1 MELRTLRTF
10 QRVAQLK
17 SFSKAAA
24 ALGYT
29 QAAVTIQIQQLE
41 KELHTRLFDR
51 FGKTISLTQQ
61 GTIFYDYACRILD
74 ESEKAKLAL
83 QEAQELEGHLR
94 IGMTESLCASS
105 FPKLLHAFHTTY
117 PHIYI
122 RVETSSQEILLDM
135 MNHNELDIVY
145 FIDRRQ
151 YHPDW
156 IRVVDE
162 PEEIVFVC
170 HPSHALTKRK
180 SLILKDLLQEELI
193 LTESAASYRYELDQ
207 YALSIKQQVH
217 PYLEIGNTEF
227 IIRELLSECEIS
239 FLPAFCVQP
248 YVDQGRLSILRPRDF
263 QLRVYRQIVYHKSK
277 WLTPHMNA
285 FLSFAS

>member
-117 PHIYI
+117 PHISI
-122 RVETSSQEILLDM
+122 SVETSSPEILLDM
-135 MNHNELDIVY
+135 MNHN
-145 FIDRRQ
+145 
-151 YHPDW
+151 
-156 IRVVDE
+156 
-162 PEEIVFVC
+162 
-170 HPSHALTKRK
+170 
-180 SLILKDLLQEELI
+180 
-193 LTESAASYRYELDQ
+193 ELDQ

>member
-94 IGMTESLCASS
+94 IGMTESLCAACLSYNVS
-105 FPKLLHAFHTTY
+105 AYLHQRGNLITGNFTGY
-117 PHIYI
+117 
-122 RVETSSQEILLDM
+122 
-135 MNHNELDIVY
+135 
-145 FIDRRQ
+145 
-151 YHPDW
+151 
-156 IRVVDE
+156 DE
-162 PEEIVFVC
+162 
-170 HPSHALTKRK
+170 S
-180 SLILKDLLQEELI
+180 
-193 LTESAASYRYELDQ
+193 
-207 YALSIKQQVH
+207 
-217 PYLEIGNTEF
+217 
-227 IIRELLSECEIS
+227 
-239 FLPAFCVQP
+239 
-248 YVDQGRLSILRPRDF
+248 
-263 QLRVYRQIVYHKSK
+263 
-277 WLTPHMNA
+277 
-285 FLSFAS
+285 

>member
-1 MELRTLRTF
+1 
-10 QRVAQLK
+10 
-17 SFSKAAA
+17 
-24 ALGYT
+24 
-29 QAAVTIQIQQLE
+29 
-41 KELHTRLFDR
+41 
-51 FGKTISLTQQ
+51 
-61 GTIFYDYACRILD
+61 
-74 ESEKAKLAL
+74 
-83 QEAQELEGHLR
+83 
-94 IGMTESLCASS
+94 
-105 FPKLLHAFHTTY
+105 
-117 PHIYI
+117 
-122 RVETSSQEILLDM
+122 M